1 MAGEA
6 AEAQPRSQPE
16 SGQPHDN
23 ALLAAA
29 KLRLSLRAALS
40 EGSVDTAAR
49 DTDGEPVRLLT
60 QPFRCPIQLGPFG
73 VAGTSMSDPPRM
85 PTDAAVWQRVALCW
99 HSSKC
104 FLTRNC

>member
-1 MAGEA
+1 MAGDA
-6 AEAQPRSQPE
+6 AEAQPRPPPE
-16 SGQPHDN
+16 SGQPHDS

-73 VAGTSMSDPPRM
+73 VAGNSMSDTLLM
-85 PTDAAVWQRVALCW
+85 PTDAAVCWCIAL
-99 HSSKC
+99 
-104 FLTRNC
+104 